1 MIPSLHQHSEDLR
14 AGRSTSLELT
24 DRALERAA
32 AADGEGARVF
42 TRLYDDT
49 ARAAARASDT
59 LRTAGLA
66 RSPVDGLPVSIKD
79 LFDVAGETTLAGSV
93 ALRGYPA
100 AADSAV
106 VVRRLVAAGAVIVG
120 RTNMT
125 EFAYSGLG
133 INPHYGTPRNPW
145 QRDADGIDG
154 GRIPG
159 GSSSG
164 AAVSVTD
171 GMAVAGVGSDT
182 GGSIRIPAALC
193 GITGFKPT
201 ARRVPMQGV
210 LPLSENLDSIGAMAP
225 TVLCCAMMDAV
236 LAGEEFI
243 APVAHSLRGLR
254 LLLPTNIVLDGIDA
268 HVGAAMQRV
277 LSRLSAAGAMIVEG
291 KIDAFSELASI
302 NAKGGFTAAEAW
314 AWHRKLIAER
324 EHSYDQRV
332 VSRIKRGKD
341 MSAADLLDVMHSRRR
356 WIADVERQLAGFD
369 ALLMPTVPIVAPKI
383 ADLQASDDAYYAANG
398 LLLRNPTLINFLDG
412 CAISLPCH
420 ETGGAPVG
428 LSLAAPGGGDRRL
441 LSIALAVEAALQD
454 KLPASTR

>member
-1 MIPSLHQHSEDLR
+1 MIPSLHQQSEELR
-14 AGRSTSLELT
+14 NDNSSSLELT
-24 DRALERAA
+24 ELALQRAA

-42 TRLYDDT
+42 TRLYADS
-49 ARAAARASDT
+49 ARAAASASDT
-59 LRTAGLA
+59 LRSAGIV
-66 RSPVDGLPVSIKD
+66 RSPIEGLPVSIKD

-100 AADSAV
+100 ATESAV
-106 VVRRLVAAGAVIVG
+106 VVKRLIAAGAVIVG

-145 QRDADGIDG
+145 QRDVDG

-182 GGSIRIPAALC
+182 GGSIRIPAAFC

-236 LAGEEFI
+236 LAGEEFV
-243 APVAHSLRGLR
+243 APAAHPLRGLR
-254 LLLPTNIVLDGIDA
+254 LLYPTNIVRDGMDEQVA
-268 HVGAAMQRV
+268 AAMQAAV
-277 LSRLSAAGAMIVEG
+277 EKLSAAGAVIVEQ
-291 KIDAFSELASI
+291 DVPAFNELAAI

-314 AWHRKLIAER
+314 TWHRRLIAER
-324 EHSYDQRV
+324 KDHYDQRV
-332 VSRIKRGKD
+332 VSRILRGKD
-341 MSAADLLDVMHSRRR
+341 MSAADLLDVLHSRRR
-356 WIADVERQLAGFD
+356 WIATVERQLAGCD
-369 ALLMPTVPIVAPKI
+369 ALLMPTVPVVAPKI

-398 LLLRNPTLINFLDG
+398 LILRNPTLVNFLDG
-412 CAISLPCH
+412 CAVSLPCH
-420 ETGGAPVG
+420 AAGTAPVG
-428 LSLAAPGGGDRRL
+428 LSLAAAGGNDRRL
-441 LSIALAVEAALQD
+441 LSIALAVEILLKQ
-454 KLPASTR
+454 

>member
-14 AGRSTSLELT
+14 SGRSSSLELT
-24 DRALERAA
+24 ERALELAA

-42 TRLYDDT
+42 TRLYADS
-49 ARAAARASDT
+49 ARAAASAADT
-59 LRTAGLA
+59 LRAAGLT
-66 RSPVDGLPVSIKD
+66 RSPIDGLPVSIKD

-100 AADSAV
+100 ATESAV
-106 VVRRLVAAGAVIVG
+106 VVQRLITAGAVIVG

-145 QRDADGIDG
+145 QRDVDG

-164 AAVSVTD
+164 AAISVTD

-193 GITGFKPT
+193 GLTGFKPT

-210 LPLSENLDSIGAMAP
+210 LPLSEYLDSIGAMAP
-225 TVLCCAMMDAV
+225 TVMCCAKMDAV
-236 LAGEEFI
+236 LAGESFV
-243 APVAHSLRGLR
+243 APVAHPLRGLR
-254 LLLPTNIVLDGIDA
+254 LLMPTNVVLDGIDEP
-268 HVGAAMQRV
+268 VAAALQTA
-277 LSRLSAAGAMIVEG
+277 LSRLSAAGAVIVES
-291 KIDAFSELASI
+291 KIDAFSELAAI

-314 AWHRKLIAER
+314 TWHRKLIAER
-324 EHSYDQRV
+324 EAAYDQRV

-341 MSAADLLDVMHSRRR
+341 MGAADLLDVIHSRRR
-356 WIADVERQLAGFD
+356 WIAAVERQLAGFD
-369 ALLMPTVPIVAPKI
+369 AMIMPTVPIVAPKI

-398 LLLRNPTLINFLDG
+398 LILRNPTMINFLDG

-420 ETGGAPVG
+420 VQGNAPVG
-428 LSLAAPGGGDRRL
+428 LSLAAAGGNDHRL
-441 LSIALAVEAALQD
+441 LSIALAAEAVL
-454 KLPASTR
+454 KN

>member
-14 AGRSTSLELT
+14 SGRNSSLELT
-24 DRALERAA
+24 ERALDLAT

-42 TRLYDDT
+42 TRLYADS
-49 ARAAARASDT
+49 ARASASASDT
-59 LRTAGLA
+59 LRAAGLT
-66 RSPVDGLPVSIKD
+66 RSPIEGLPVSIKD

-100 AADSAV
+100 ATESAV
-106 VVRRLVAAGAVIVG
+106 VVQRLIAAGAVIVG

-145 QRDADGIDG
+145 QREVDG

-164 AAVSVTD
+164 AAISVTD

-193 GITGFKPT
+193 GLTGFKPT
-201 ARRVPMQGV
+201 ANRVPMQGV
-210 LPLSENLDSIGAMAP
+210 LPLSEYLDSIGAMAP
-225 TVLCCAMMDAV
+225 TVMCCAKMDAV
-236 LAGEEFI
+236 LAGEQFV
-243 APVAHSLRGLR
+243 APVAHPLRGLR
-254 LLLPTNIVLDGIDA
+254 LLMPTNVVLDGIDEQ
-268 HVGAAMQRV
+268 VAAALQTA
-277 LSRLSAAGAMIVEG
+277 LSRLSAAGAVIVES

-314 AWHRKLIAER
+314 TWHRKLIAER
-324 EHSYDQRV
+324 EAAYDQRV

-341 MSAADLLDVMHSRRR
+341 MGAADLLDVIHGRRR
-356 WIADVERQLAGFD
+356 WIAAVERQLAGFD
-369 ALLMPTVPIVAPKI
+369 AMIMPTVPIVAPKI

-398 LLLRNPTLINFLDG
+398 LILRNPTMINFLDG

-420 ETGGAPVG
+420 APGSAPVG
-428 LSLAAPGGGDRRL
+428 LSLAAPGGHDHRL
-441 LSIALAVEAALQD
+441 LSMALAVETAL
-454 KLPASTR
+454 KS

>member
-1 MIPSLHQHSEDLR
+1 MIQSLHQQSEELR
-14 AGRSTSLELT
+14 DNGSSSLALTEL
-24 DRALERAA
+24 ALQRAA

-42 TRLYDDT
+42 TRLYADS
-49 ARAAARASDT
+49 ARAAASASDT
-59 LRTAGLA
+59 LRSAGIV
-66 RSPVDGLPVSIKD
+66 RSPIEGLPVSIKD

-100 AADSAV
+100 ATESAV
-106 VVRRLVAAGAVIVG
+106 VVKRLIAAGAVIVG

-145 QRDADGIDG
+145 QREVDG

-164 AAVSVTD
+164 AAISVTD

-182 GGSIRIPAALC
+182 GGSIRIPAAFC

-236 LAGEEFI
+236 LAGEEFV
-243 APVAHSLRGLR
+243 APVAHPLRGLR
-254 LLLPTNIVLDGIDA
+254 LLYPTNVVRDGMDE
-268 HVGAAMQRV
+268 HVAAGMQAAIAK
-277 LSRLSAAGAMIVEG
+277 LSAAGAVIVEQD
-291 KIDAFSELASI
+291 IPAFNELAAI

-314 AWHRKLIAER
+314 AWHRQLIAER
-324 EHSYDQRV
+324 KDHYDQRV
-332 VSRIKRGKD
+332 VSRILRGKD
-341 MSAADLLDVMHSRRR
+341 MSAADLLDVLHGRRR
-356 WIADVERQLAGFD
+356 WIAKVEQQLAGYD

-383 ADLQASDDAYYAANG
+383 ADLQTGDDAYYAANG
-398 LLLRNPTLINFLDG
+398 LILRNPTLVNFLDG
-412 CAISLPCH
+412 CAVSLPCH
-420 ETGGAPVG
+420 AAGTAPVG
-428 LSLAAPGGGDRRL
+428 LSLAAAGGNDHRL
-441 LSIALAVEAALQD
+441 LSIALAVETLLKQ
-454 KLPASTR
+454 

>member
-14 AGRSTSLELT
+14 SGRSSSLELT
-24 DRALERAA
+24 ERALDRAA

-42 TRLYDDT
+42 TRLYADS
-49 ARAAARASDT
+49 ARASASASDT
-59 LRTAGLA
+59 LRAAGLT
-66 RSPVDGLPVSIKD
+66 RSPIEGLPVSIKD

-100 AADSAV
+100 ATESAV
-106 VVRRLVAAGAVIVG
+106 VVQRLIAAGAVIVG

-145 QRDADGIDG
+145 QREVGSIDG

-164 AAVSVTD
+164 AAISVTD

-193 GITGFKPT
+193 GLTGFKPT
-201 ARRVPMQGV
+201 ASRVSMQGV
-210 LPLSENLDSIGAMAP
+210 LPLSEYLDSIGAMAP
-225 TVLCCAMMDAV
+225 TVTCCAKMDAV
-236 LAGEEFI
+236 LAGETYV
-243 APVAHSLRGLR
+243 APVAHPLRGLR
-254 LLLPTNIVLDGIDA
+254 LLMPTNVVLDGIDEQVA
-268 HVGAAMQRV
+268 SALQTA
-277 LSRLSAAGAMIVEG
+277 LSRLSAAGAVIVES

-314 AWHRKLIAER
+314 TWHRKLIAER
-324 EHSYDQRV
+324 EAAYDQRV

-341 MSAADLLDVMHSRRR
+341 MGAADLLDVIHSRRR
-356 WIADVERQLAGFD
+356 WIAAVERQLAGFD
-369 ALLMPTVPIVAPKI
+369 AMIMPTVPIVAPKI

-398 LLLRNPTLINFLDG
+398 LILRNPTMINFLDG
-412 CAISLPCH
+412 CAVSLPCH
-420 ETGGAPVG
+420 APGNAPVG
-428 LSLAAPGGGDRRL
+428 LSLAAPGGNDHRL
-441 LSIALAVEAALQD
+441 LSIALAVEAAL
-454 KLPASTR
+454 KN

>member
-14 AGRSTSLELT
+14 SGRSSSLELT
-24 DRALERAA
+24 ERALDLAT

-42 TRLYDDT
+42 TRLYADS
-49 ARAAARASDT
+49 ARAAASASDT
-59 LRTAGLA
+59 LRAAGLT
-66 RSPVDGLPVSIKD
+66 RSPIDGLPVSIKD

-100 AADSAV
+100 AAESAV
-106 VVRRLVAAGAVIVG
+106 VVQRLIAAGAVIVG

-145 QRDADGIDG
+145 QREVDG

-164 AAVSVTD
+164 AAISVTD

-193 GITGFKPT
+193 GLTGFKPT
-201 ARRVPMQGV
+201 ARRVSMQGV
-210 LPLSENLDSIGAMAP
+210 LPLSEYLDSIGAMAP
-225 TVLCCAMMDAV
+225 TVTCCAKMDAV
-236 LAGEEFI
+236 LAGEVF
-243 APVAHSLRGLR
+243 ATPVAHPLRGLR
-254 LLLPTNIVLDGIDA
+254 LLMPTNVVLDGIDEEVA
-268 HVGAAMQRV
+268 LAYQTA
-277 LSRLSAAGAMIVEG
+277 LSRLSAAGAVIVES

-324 EHSYDQRV
+324 EAAYDQRV

-341 MSAADLLDVMHSRRR
+341 MGAADLLDVLHSRRR
-356 WIADVERQLAGFD
+356 WIVAVERQLAGFD
-369 ALLMPTVPIVAPKI
+369 AMIMPTVPIVAPKI
-383 ADLQASDDAYYAANG
+383 TDLQASDDAYYAANG
-398 LLLRNPTLINFLDG
+398 LILRNPTMINFLDG
-412 CAISLPCH
+412 CAVSLPCH
-420 ETGGAPVG
+420 AKGSAPVG
-428 LSLAAPGGGDRRL
+428 LSLAAPGGHDHRL
-441 LSIALAVEAALQD
+441 LSIALAVEKAL
-454 KLPASTR
+454 KN